1 MFTKKFQLLF
11 ATIACAILVTTAV
24 ATTSVAATPS
34 IPADRVG
41 LSKDLIYFV
50 FPDRYLNG
58 DTSNDKFAGYN
69 PSDTAFFHGGDLKG
83 LTGTCSVGDNGLA
96 RIKKLGFTAVWVTP
110 LVVQQKPTPYG
121 AGYHGYWG
129 VDFLDVDP
137 HLGTKADLLAF
148 SQCAKKLGLK
158 LILDV
163 VTNHTGDVIRYR
175 DRDAYIPTELVNAKS
190 PAWLNDLSNFHN
202 VGDISKCWGEG
213 SCSQLGDFYGLDDVA
228 TEKPVVYNG
237 WADVY
242 SQWIKDY
249 GFVGFRV
256 DTARHVDDAFF
267 KNWSPQINA
276 AAKSVGIDRF
286 TIFGEV
292 WDVNPINLMNY
303 IRRNKIETV
312 LDFPFQRTA
321 IEFASGYS
329 DATTIENL
337 FKYDDLYTTPTSS
350 ASNMVTFLGNHDMGR
365 AGMIIESKRIN
376 PATELLPRTLLGHS
390 LMYLTRGIPSVYYG
404 DEVGMTG
411 TGSGSDQ
418 LARQD
423 MFSTKVNIWKVEKR
437 IGSTPIGTGNSFDI
451 TDKHPIATYLKALA
465 QLRSANPGLAN
476 STMQIRYAKD
486 YLLAISKKDDL
497 ENKEYVVAFNNSTK
511 AIRVTFGTA
520 TSKGGWKLLMGK
532 STVKTSSEKITITV
546 PALSTIV
553 LKANQQIDKTAVKV
567 GKVSSEL
574 DFLTGYYE
582 TKAAVTSSDLLK
594 VTFYSRTSSDQPWSS
609 LGTDTNSPYSV
620 FIDPLDFEGK
630 TVQVRAVAVNSKGVK
645 HELQSSS
652 VVIPAP

>member
-1 MFTKKFQLLF
+1 MLNKKLRLSVTVISSIIF
-11 ATIACAILVTTAV
+11 ASTA
-24 ATTSVAATPS
+24 VAATPA

-41 LSKDLIYFV
+41 LAKELIYFV

-58 DTSNDKFAGYN
+58 DSSNDNYPGYD
-69 PSDTAFFHGGDLKG
+69 PTDTAFFHGGDLKG
-83 LTGTCSVGDNGLA
+83 LTGTCSAGDNGLA

-110 LVVQQKPTPYG
+110 LVVQQRPTPNG

-148 SQCAKKLGLK
+148 SECAKKLELK

-163 VTNHTGDVIRYR
+163 VTNHTGDVIQYK
-175 DRDAYIPTELVNAKS
+175 DRVAFIPDDLAKAKNPS
-190 PAWLNDLSNFHN
+190 WLNDINNYHN
-202 VGDISKCWGEG
+202 VGDISNCWGEG
-213 SCSQLGDFYGLDDVA
+213 LCSQLGDFYGLDDIA

-237 WADVY
+237 WADVFG
-242 SQWIKDY
+242 SWIKDY
-249 GFVGFRV
+249 GISGFRV
-256 DTARHVDDAFF
+256 DTARHVDDNFF

-276 AAKSVGIDRF
+276 AAQSVGINDF

-303 IRRNKIETV
+303 IRRNKIQTV
-312 LDFPFQRTA
+312 LDFPFQRSA
-321 IEFASGYS
+321 VEFASGYS
-329 DATTIENL
+329 DAATIENL
-337 FKYDDLYTTPTSS
+337 FSYDDLYTTATSH

-365 AGMIIESKRIN
+365 AGKIIESKRIN
-376 PATELLPRTLLGHS
+376 PASELLPRTLLGHS

-423 MFSTKVNIWKVEKR
+423 MFSTKVNIWKTEKR
-437 IGSTPIGTGNSFDI
+437 IGSSPIGTGNAFDI
-451 TDKHPIATYLKALA
+451 TDKHPIANHLKVLAKLRTANPALA
-465 QLRSANPGLAN
+465 NGS
-476 STMQIRYAKD
+476 MQIRYAKD
-486 YLLAISKKDDL
+486 YLLAISKKDDA
-497 ENKEYVVAFNNSTK
+497 ENREYVVAFNNSNKPIK
-511 AIRVTFGTA
+511 ATITTA

-532 STVKTSSEKITITV
+532 TSVKAAAEKITMTV
-546 PALSTIV
+546 PALSTVV
-553 LKANQQIDKTAVKV
+553 LRANQKIDKTDVKI
-567 GKVSSEL
+567 GKVSSSL

-582 TKAAVTSSDLLK
+582 TKAAITTKDMLK
-594 VTFYSRTSSDQPWSS
+594 VTFFSRTSSLQPWSS

-620 FIDPLDFEGK
+620 YLDPIDLEGK
-630 TVQVRAVAVNSKGVK
+630 KVEIKAEAVNSKGVRY
-645 HELQSSS
+645 ELPSTTIT
-652 VVIPAP
+652 IPAP

>member
-1 MFTKKFQLLF
+1 MLNKKLHLLI
-11 ATIACAILVTTAV
+11 ATIACFIFASSAV
-24 ATTSVAATPS
+24 AASPVL
-34 IPADRVG
+34 PADQVG

-58 DTSNDKFAGYN
+58 DTSNDKFPGYD
-69 PSDTAFFHGGDLKG
+69 PTDTAFFHGGDLKG
-83 LTGTCSVGDNGLA
+83 LTGTCSDGDNGLA

-148 SQCAKKLGLK
+148 SECAKKLNLK
-158 LILDV
+158 LILDI
-163 VTNHTGDVIRYR
+163 VTNHTGDVIQYK
-175 DRDAYIPTELVNAKS
+175 DREAFIPSDMSSAKS

-202 VGDISKCWGEG
+202 VGDMNSCWGDG
-213 SCSQLGDFYGLDDVA
+213 VCMQLGDFYGLDDIA

-242 SQWIKDY
+242 GKWIKDY
-249 GFVGFRV
+249 GLSGFRV
-256 DTARHVDDAFF
+256 DTARHVDDNFF

-276 AAKSVGIDRF
+276 AAQSVGINNF

-303 IRRNKIETV
+303 VRRNKIQTV
-312 LDFPFQRTA
+312 LDFPFQRSA
-321 IEFASGYS
+321 AEFASGYS

-337 FKYDDLYTTPTSS
+337 FSYDDLYTTATSN
-350 ASNMVTFLGNHDMGR
+350 ASNLVTFLGNHDMGR
-365 AGMIIESKRIN
+365 AGKIIESKRIN
-376 PATELLPRTLLGHS
+376 PAAELLPRTLLAHS

-423 MFSTKVNIWKVEKR
+423 MFPTKVKIWKTEKR
-437 IGSTPIGTGNSFDI
+437 IGSNPIGTGNAFDI
-451 TDKHPIATYLKALA
+451 TDTHPIANHLKALA
-465 QLRSANPGLAN
+465 KLRAGNPGLVN
-476 STMQIRYAKD
+476 SSMQIRYAKD
-486 YLLAISKKDDL
+486 YLLAISKKDDA
-497 ENKEYVVAFNNSTK
+497 ESKEYLVAFNNSNK
-511 AIRVTFGTA
+511 AITATIPTA

-532 STVKTSSEKITITV
+532 TSVTASAEKVTITV
-546 PALSTIV
+546 PALSTVV
-553 LKANQQIDKTAVKV
+553 LKANQKIDKTDVKV
-567 GKVSSEL
+567 GKISSEL

-582 TKAAVTSSDLLK
+582 TKAAITSKDLLK
-594 VTFYSRTSSDQPWSS
+594 VTFLIKAPGDQSWSS
-609 LGTDTNSPYSV
+609 LGTDTNSPYTIFV
-620 FIDPLDFEGK
+620 DPLDFEGK
-630 TVQVRAVAVNSKGVK
+630 RVELKAEAINSKGAK
-645 HELQSSS
+645 YELPSAKIF
-652 VVIPAP
+652 IPAP

>member
-1 MFTKKFQLLF
+1 
-11 ATIACAILVTTAV
+11 ASSAV
-24 ATTSVAATPS
+24 AETPAL
-34 IPADRVG
+34 PADQVG

-58 DTSNDKFAGYN
+58 DTSNDKFPGYD
-69 PSDTAFFHGGDLKG
+69 PTDTAFFHGGDLKG
-83 LTGTCSVGDNGLA
+83 LTGTCSEGDNGLA

-129 VDFLDVDP
+129 VNFLDVDP

-148 SQCAKKLGLK
+148 SDCAKKLNLK
-158 LILDV
+158 LILDI
-163 VTNHTGDVIRYR
+163 VTNHTGDVIQYK
-175 DRDAYIPTELVNAKS
+175 DHEAFIPSDMTNAKS
-190 PAWLNDLSNFHN
+190 PAWLNDLSNYHN
-202 VGDISKCWGEG
+202 VGPMSSCWGEG
-213 SCSQLGDFYGLDDVA
+213 VCMQLGDFYGLDDIA

-242 SQWIKDY
+242 GKWIKDY
-249 GFVGFRV
+249 GLSGFRV
-256 DTARHVDDAFF
+256 DTARHVDDNFF

-276 AAKSVGIDRF
+276 AAQSVGINNF

-303 IRRNKIETV
+303 VRRNKIQTV
-312 LDFPFQRTA
+312 LDFPFQRSAT
-321 IEFASGYS
+321 EFASGYS
-329 DATTIENL
+329 DAATVENL
-337 FKYDDLYTTPTSS
+337 FSYDDLYTTSTSN
-350 ASNMVTFLGNHDMGR
+350 ASNLVTFLGNHDMGR
-365 AGMIIESKRIN
+365 AGKIIESMRKN
-376 PATELLPRTLLGHS
+376 PAAELLPRTLLAHS

-423 MFSTKVNIWKVEKR
+423 MFSTKVKIWKTEKR
-437 IGSTPIGTGNSFDI
+437 IGSTPIGTGNSFDA
-451 TDKHPIATYLKALA
+451 TDKHPIATYLKSLSA
-465 QLRSANPGLAN
+465 LRSANPGLAN
-476 STMQIRYAKD
+476 SSMQVRYAKD
-486 YLLAISKKDDL
+486 YLLAISKKDEA

-511 AIRVTFGTA
+511 AITASFNTA

-532 STVKTSSEKITITV
+532 GSVKAVAEKITVTV
-546 PALSTIV
+546 PALSTVV
-553 LKANQQIDKTAVKV
+553 LKANQKIDKTDVKV
-567 GKVSSEL
+567 GKISSKL

-582 TKAAVTSSDLLK
+582 TKAVITSKDLLK
-594 VTFYSRTSSDQPWSS
+594 VTFFARTSADQPWNS
-609 LGTDTNSPYSV
+609 LGTDTNAPYSV
-620 FIDPLDFEGK
+620 YIDPLDFEGK
-630 TVQVRAVAVNSKGVK
+630 TIEVKAQAINSKGAK
-645 HELQSSS
+645 YELPSIS

>member
-1 MFTKKFQLLF
+1 MLTKRFSF
-11 ATIACAILVTTAV
+11 VIATLACFVIATSAV
-24 ATTSVAATPS
+24 AASPSTPE
-34 IPADRVG
+34 DRVG

-58 DTSNDKFAGYN
+58 DTSNDKFAGYD
-69 PSDTAFFHGGDLKG
+69 PRDTAFFHGGDLKG
-83 LTGTCSVGDNGLA
+83 LTGTCAPGDNGLA

-129 VDFLDVDP
+129 VDFLNVDP
-137 HLGTKADLLAF
+137 HLGTNQDMAAF
-148 SQCAKKLGLK
+148 AQCAKKLGLK

-163 VTNHTGDVIRYR
+163 VTNHTGDVIQYK
-175 DRDAYIPTELVNAKS
+175 DREAFVPSDLVNSKN
-190 PAWLNDLSNFHN
+190 PAWLNDLSNYHN
-202 VGDISKCWGEG
+202 VGDMNSCWGEG
-213 SCSQLGDFYGLDDVA
+213 SCMQLGDFYGLDDIA

-242 SQWIKDY
+242 GKWIKDY
-249 GFVGFRV
+249 GLSGFRV
-256 DTARHVDDAFF
+256 DTARHVDDNFF
-267 KNWSPQINA
+267 KNWSPQIDA
-276 AAKSVGIDRF
+276 AAKSVGINDF

-303 IRRNKIETV
+303 IRRNKIQTV
-312 LDFPFQRTA
+312 LDFPFQRSA
-321 IEFASGYS
+321 AEFASGYS

-337 FKYDDLYTTPTSS
+337 FSYDDLYTTATTN

-365 AGMIIESKRIN
+365 AGKIIESKRIN
-376 PATELLPRTLLGHS
+376 PANELLSRTLLGHS

-423 MFSTKVNIWKVEKR
+423 MFSTKVNIWKTEKR
-437 IGSTPIGTGNSFDI
+437 IGSAPIGTGNAFDV
-451 TDKHPIATYLKALA
+451 TDKHPIANHLKTLA
-465 QLRSANPGLAN
+465 KLRSTNPALAN

-486 YLLAISKKDDL
+486 YLLAISKKDDV
-497 ENKEYVVAFNNSTK
+497 ENREYIVAFNSSNK
-511 AIRVTFGTA
+511 AVKATIGTA

-532 STVKTSSEKITITV
+532 TNVKALGEKITITV
-546 PALSTIV
+546 PALSTVV
-553 LKANQQIDKTAVKV
+553 LKANQKIDLTDVKV

-582 TKAAVTSSDLLK
+582 TKAMVTTKDMAK
-594 VTFYSRTSSDQPWSS
+594 VIFFIRTAAEQPWSS
-609 LGTDTNSPYSV
+609 LGTDTNAPYSV
-620 FIDPLDFEGK
+620 FVDPIDFEGK
-630 TVQVRAVAVNSKGVK
+630 RVEIKATAINSKGAK
-645 HELQSSS
+645 FELPSTSIL
-652 VVIPAP
+652 IPAP